1 MYEQRLANWECTEKQ
16 GPGRKEGN
24 KCSKPGAFGRELP
37 LEKGRRWLWVSA
49 GNRDAWQRFL

>member
-37 LEKGRRWLWVSA
+37 LEKGQRWL
-49 GNRDAWQRFL
+49 